1 MYCNGIS
8 ACLTISD
15 CEGSSAVDGTD
26 DNMLWNDSEE
36 DWDVR
41 SECEEYEDTDC
52 KDEDSYT
59 VG

>member
-1 MYCNGIS
+1 VYHNTIS
-8 ACLTISD
+8 AHLTISD
-15 CEGSSAVDGTD
+15 CEGSSAVDRTD

-41 SECEEYEDTDC
+41 SECDEYEGTGC
-52 KDEDSYT
+52 KDEESYT